1 MSVDYN
7 ECAILAEGILVH
19 SPSTQF
25 VGPFK
30 FNVDPQLNVIRWA
43 PLDSSSDEIYTLH
56 FIYGHNK
63 NMSITTDLSNEVVTL
78 GFTAKENSAVVRIL
92 RKKIVD
98 EAEYEATCA
107 SDVEFEVNG
116 SLCQG
121 NRKYLSLVSSPFD
134 KLLNGPYIEA
144 ANSKIPIKLGVTAT
158 EFQEFLMAISFNR
171 MKPKPTN
178 VVAFLELS
186 RFYDIPFLMK
196 ACEEH
201 LKHCRE
207 IDAAHRLLL
216 AQEYRLNDLKGFLF
230 ETTTDVE
237 WRGLYAKDNN
247 MLDKFNA
254 ELVKQIAEK
263 LLSCEQKRVALKTP
277 ARLSNSVRMHI
288 IANTQ

>member
-7 ECAILAEGILVH
+7 EFTILAEGILVH
-19 SPSTQF
+19 SSSTQF

-30 FNVDPQLNVIRWA
+30 FNVDPLQNVIRWA
-43 PLDSSSDEIYTLH
+43 PLDSSSTEVYTLH

-63 NMSITTDLSNEVVTL
+63 TMSITTDLSNEVVIL
-78 GFTAKENSAVVRIL
+78 GFTAKDNSAVVRIL
-92 RKKIVD
+92 RPKIVA
-98 EAEYEATCA
+98 EADYDAICA

-116 SLCQG
+116 TLCHG
-121 NRKYLSLVSSPFD
+121 NRKYLSLLSSPFD
-134 KLLNGPYIEA
+134 KLLNGPYLEA
-144 ANSKIPIKLGVTAT
+144 GNTEIPIKLGVTAP

-186 RFYDIPFLMK
+186 RFFDIPFLMK

-230 ETTTDVE
+230 ETTTEVE
-237 WRGLYAKDNN
+237 WRSLYAKDNN

-254 ELVKQIAEK
+254 EMVKQIAEK
-263 LLSCEQKRVALKTP
+263 LLSCESKRAALKPP
-277 ARLSNSVRMHI
+277 ARLSNTVRMQI
-288 IANTQ
+288 IANSQ